1 MVKQNTLLR
10 IPSGD
15 CIPATLFLNQL
26 YSGPQ
31 ADSFSLFFFF
41 SLLIPTAGIFIA

>member
-1 MVKQNTLLR
+1 MVKQNNLFR

-26 YSGPQ
+26 YSRLQ
-31 ADSFSLFFFF
+31 ADSFSLFFLF
-41 SLLIPTAGIFIA
+41 SLLIPTAGTFIA